1 MKNKIIAIICI
12 FVFVGTITGEMRI
25 SATDEQKKEFVAG
38 KMHLAGLAFPEDTVI
53 QNSHIGRCFSLNNF
67 FESIGGVV
75 SYDKETENAKV
86 EYLNERYEIEIKD
99 KNSEYSKFL
108 IKTEKNNVN
117 VHNGFGDRRIQLS
130 SMTGSGECVI
140 QDDNIYI
147 GGVAF
152 EYLLNYLG
160 YNIETNSVTRD
171 VEIFPRTMNL
181 NKGQF
186 FADVE
191 IEKERFAVTSLADG
205 TWYGY
210 KPIYLE
216 NDFKR
221 ENWIL
226 IDEEGRIYKKT
237 DYVMKA
243 PTTSVSSNK
252 TTPIIHNVDTMDE
265 AWQEGTAYFYN
276 LKFPE
281 GTVLYDTPKGTLIY
295 LRSFF
300 EGIGSEVIYDEETK
314 DVKINHINQELLW
327 EKSEE
332 ENTFTIRRSVNPS
345 NVKTDSADGYFNLG
359 DEEVE
364 GWYTRIDGRTYMDL
378 ESFKRMVSY
387 LGYQVEDNPE
397 VKELRISPIT
407 LLNWDTVSNQPTFEN
422 VIDGKRY
429 YLSPLSDGSWIGRM
443 KNNSRS
449 VAYVDGE
456 GQVYELTNQAVD
468 GSLADK
474 NRS

>member
-38 KMHLAGLAFPEDTVI
+38 KMYLNGLAFPGDTVMLK
-53 QNSHIGRCFSLNNF
+53 SHIGRCFSLNNF

-75 SYDKETENAKV
+75 SYDRETGNAKV
-86 EYLNERYEIEIKD
+86 EYLNETFYLIKD
-99 KNSEYSKFL
+99 EENQEHTTFTMKRKR
-108 IKTEKNNVN
+108 NNAN
-117 VHNGFGDRRIQLS
+117 VDSRFGDGLIQLW
-130 SMTGSGECVI
+130 SMGVIGEYTM
-140 QDDNIYI
+140 QDNQIYVGAESFEYIINHIGYRSEVDYDARMVKVTPRTVNAFGRSI
-147 GGVAF
+147 GGYV
-152 EYLLNYLG
+152 
-160 YNIETNSVTRD
+160 
-171 VEIFPRTMNL
+171 
-181 NKGQF
+181 K
-186 FADVE
+186 
-191 IEKERFAVTSLADG
+191 IEKEELTADSLADG
-205 TWYGY
+205 TYEVIDWHSNEER
-210 KPIYLE
+210 KKLM
-216 NDFKR
+216 
-221 ENWIL
+221 L

-252 TTPIIHNVDTMDE
+252 TTPVIHKVDTMDE

-276 LKFPE
+276 LKFPK

-314 DVKINHINQELLW
+314 DVKINHINQVLLW

-332 ENTFTIRRSVNPS
+332 ENTFTIRRAVNPS
-345 NVKTDSADGYFNLG
+345 NVKIDSADGYFNLG

-387 LGYQVEDNPE
+387 LGYQVEDNTE
-397 VKELRISPIT
+397 AKELRVSPIT
-407 LLNWDTVSNQPTFEN
+407 LLNWDTISNQPTFEN

-429 YLSPLSDGSWIGRM
+429 NLSPLSDSSWIGRM

-449 VAYVDGE
+449 VVYVDGE

-474 NRS
+474 